1 MSKWDKYRIEESGNR
16 WDKYKIQA
24 PDEMHGLNVTASE
37 YPHKFMKGDGF
48 LPFVGKS
55 ALKGISSIA
64 DVPSVLGSGMEAITN
79 AGNKMYGTPVGMY
92 GMGTYGQGKE
102 NPPNIRID
110 ENALQTDYS
119 SNIPTSSSLR
129 ATLKDKIGLDLE
141 PHPSNP
147 IQNIL
152 GNALEV
158 GGSLLSGGALGNL
171 AKPKSVIQNFL
182 GSAKGVG
189 GHLKNAA
196 LGSSIGGVSG
206 VLQEG
211 GLAPLESDVLSTAS
225 VPIIARFA
233 KGAGAGIKGGK
244 NLISP
249 SKEHI
254 DYKAARELQKYVP
267 EQDVE
272 KVIKNIEEGL
282 PIINPTTAEVAGH
295 SGLARLDRALSP
307 NINGIGERYAANN
320 QLLRRN
326 LQEISP
332 LSTDAE
338 VLGEKISN
346 SLYDNLNQKKQIRTE
361 KTEPYLSALKAN
373 TNQVDISG
381 IVSSLKEAGKYEKGK
396 IKSAYT
402 MAEKLLKTNSNP
414 KNILRKFHAND
425 NNSNPI
431 PYEIHTTLSAL
442 NAEIESAIIAGNKR
456 EASALMNAKKI
467 IEEGSSNI
475 DEIAAYRKAFT
486 DNSKPISA
494 IEENPLMAKFI
505 KRDPYNTEFKLPY
518 EKVPDQIISG
528 SKRDQR
534 ALYKEIKNDPAA
546 IKAAK
551 SSVLDKFLKTVET
564 GALDNAG
571 NPKLSN
577 IKANKFLKENKNII
591 SNFFNKDEIRKLH
604 DVNKV
609 LSRRQLISD
618 ASRAIGSNTPAD
630 LSLLAQ
636 LGKEVQHKIPGA
648 TFASDFLGSKLQ
660 QRMIPQLEKALLE
673 PQYAKKLLQIK
684 QREPWYRGN
693 PYYTP
698 TLTSILNR
706 NTNKSED
713 K

>member
-1 MSKWDKYRIEESGNR
+1 
-16 WDKYKIQA
+16 
-24 PDEMHGLNVTASE
+24 
-37 YPHKFMKGDGF
+37 MKGDAF
-48 LPFVGKS
+48 LPFVAKS
-55 ALKGISSIA
+55 ALKGVSSIA
-64 DVPSVLGSGMEAITN
+64 DIPSGLGSGIEAITN

-92 GMGTYGQGKE
+92 GMGTYGRGAE
-102 NPPNIRID
+102 NPRNIRID
-110 ENALQTDYS
+110 ENAPQTDYS
-119 SNIPTSSSLR
+119 SRIPTSSSLR
-129 ATLKDKIGLDLE
+129 ANLKDYTGLDLE

-147 IQNIL
+147 IQNLL

-158 GGSLLSGGALGNL
+158 SGSLVTGGALGNY

-182 GSAKGVG
+182 GSAKGYK
-189 GHLKNAA
+189 GHLNNAA

-206 VLQEG
+206 ALQEG

-225 VPIIARFA
+225 VPIIARFG
-233 KGAGAGIKGGK
+233 KGAGAAVKGGK
-244 NLISP
+244 NFIAP

-254 DYKAARELQKYVP
+254 DYKAAGELRKYVP
-267 EQDVE
+267 EQDIE
-272 KVIKNIEEGL
+272 RVIKNIEEGL
-282 PIINPTTAEVAGH
+282 PIINPTTAEVAGN
-295 SGLARLDRALSP
+295 SGFARLDRALSP

-373 TNQVDISG
+373 TNQVDISD
-381 IVSSLKEAGKYEKGK
+381 IISNLKEAGKYEKGK

-414 KNILRKFHAND
+414 KNILRNFQD
-425 NNSNPI
+425 TSNPI

-456 EASALMNAKKI
+456 EAGALMNAKKI

-475 DEIAAYRKAFT
+475 DEIAAYRKAFAE
-486 DNSKPISA
+486 NSKPISA
-494 IEENPLMAKFI
+494 IEESPLMAKFI

-534 ALYKEIKNDPAA
+534 ALYKEIKNDPVALG
-546 IKAAK
+546 AAK
-551 SSVLDKFLKTVET
+551 SAVLDKFLKTAET
-564 GALDNAG
+564 GALDNFG

-577 IKANKFLKENKNII
+577 IKANKFLKENKSII

-609 LSRRQLISD
+609 LSRRQMVSD

-630 LSLLAQ
+630 ISLLSQ
-636 LGKEVQHKIPGA
+636 IGKEVQHKIPGA
-648 TFASDFLGSKLQ
+648 TFASDFLGSRLQ
-660 QRMIPQLEKALLE
+660 RRMIPQLEKVLLE
-673 PQYAKKLLQIK
+673 PEYAKKLLQIK
-684 QREPWYRGN
+684 QRKPWYSGN

-698 TLTSILNR
+698 TLTNILSGNA
-706 NTNKSED
+706 NEE
-713 K
+713 